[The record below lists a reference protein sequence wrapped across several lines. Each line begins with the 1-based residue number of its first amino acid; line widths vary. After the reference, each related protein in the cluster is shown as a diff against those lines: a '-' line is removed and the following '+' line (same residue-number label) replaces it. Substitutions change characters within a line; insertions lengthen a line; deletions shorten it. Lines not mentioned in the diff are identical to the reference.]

1 MLGRK
6 SMKKLKFGLA
16 TQILIGLILGVVV
29 GAIFFGNPGVETYLK
44 PIGDFFLRLIKMIVI
59 PIVVSSLILGVAG
72 AGDGKKVG
80 KLGFRTILYF
90 EIITTFAIILGL
102 VLANFVQP
110 GAGVDFGNTEKQD
123 ISQYVETEKE
133 QSGKSVADT
142 FLHIVPTNF
151 FQSLAEGDLL
161 AIIFFTVLFALGV
174 SAIGERGKPVLA
186 FFEGVSHAMFHVVNV
201 VMKAAPF
208 GVFALIGVTVSKFGL
223 ESLISLGKL
232 VGLVYF
238 ALALFLIVVFGIIGK
253 MIGVNIFRFLA
264 YMKDEMLL
272 AFSTSS
278 SETVLPRVMDKMER
292 IGCPKGIVSF
302 VIPIGYTFNLDGSV
316 LYQAIAALFLAQVY
330 GIDLTIV
337 QQLTLVLVLMVTS
350 KGMAAVPGT
359 SFVVLLATLGTIGVP
374 AEGLA
379 FIAGVDRIMDMA
391 RTVVNLTGNAL
402 AAVVMSK
409 WEGQYD
415 PEKGH
420 RVMTGQDVPEPTQ
433 LSS

>member
-1 MLGRK
+1 MIAKQVQLPAGYYVNWSGQYENQQR
-6 SMKKLKFGLA
+6 A
-16 TQILIGLILGVVV
+16 R
-29 GAIFFGNPGVETYLK
+29 A
-44 PIGDFFLRLIKMIVI
+44 RLMIVI
-59 PIVVSSLILGVAG
+59 PIVVSSLIIGVAG
-72 AGDGKKVG
+72 AGSGKQVG

-102 VLANFVQP
+102 ALANLFQP
-110 GAGVDFGNTEKQD
+110 GTGVNIESAQKSD

-133 QSGKSVADT
+133 QSTKSVAET

-161 AIIFFTVLFALGV
+161 AIICFTVLFALGI

-186 FFEGVSHAMFHVVNV
+186 FFDGVSHAMFHVVNL
-201 VMKAAPF
+201 VMKVAPF

-223 ESLISLGKL
+223 GSLLSLGKL
-232 VGLVYF
+232 VGLVYV
-238 ALALFLIVVFGIIGK
+238 ALAFFLIVIFGIVGK
-253 MIGVNIFRFLA
+253 LAGVNIFKFLA
-264 YMKDEMLL
+264 YMKDEILL

-278 SETVLPRVMDKMER
+278 SETVLPRIMEKMEK

-302 VIPIGYTFNLDGSV
+302 VVPIGYTFNLDGSV
-316 LYQAIAALFLAQVY
+316 LYQSIAALFLAQVY
-330 GIDLTIV
+330 GIDLTIWH
-337 QQLTLVLVLMVTS
+337 QITLVLVLMVTS

-402 AAVVMSK
+402 ASVVMSK

-415 PEKGH
+415 PVKGAEIMS
-420 RVMTGQDVPEPTQ
+420 RSKTEQDATI
-433 LSS
+433 SG